1 MSTSLSLQ
9 AYDFEQVVDEIY
21 HLNWEG
27 LSEDEMVS
35 AAWAYYYFSIQ
46 FRESLKLAVAFR
58 PDDANLRKLDA
69 EECDTANLSP
79 YPGVAAPD
87 ERMNHDEFMRR
98 VLTLT
103 PIDTASRA
111 QLEALGDIYLTKTRN
126 ADDMARALSI
136 ASYEDGGLER
146 VFKGM
151 LKAPDYD
158 HPLLAAFRFFLTE
171 HIRFDSD
178 ADAGHGALARHM
190 RPDDRVL
197 PLWTAFK
204 DVLVSSAP
212 GLLIRKG

>member
-1 MSTSLSLQ
+1 MSTSLALQ
-9 AYDFEQVVDEIY
+9 AYDFEQVIEDIY

-46 FRESLKLAVAFR
+46 FRESLKLAVEFH
-58 PDDANLRKLDA
+58 PDDANLRKLEA
-69 EECDTANLSP
+69 EECDTSNLSP
-79 YPGVAAPD
+79 YPGVAAD
-87 ERMNHDEFMRR
+87 GERMNHDEFMRR
-98 VLTLT
+98 LLTLT
-103 PIDTASRA
+103 PIEPADRA
-111 QLEALGDIYLTKTRN
+111 RLEAIGETYLSKTRN
-126 ADDMARALSI
+126 ADTMARALSI

-146 VFKGM
+146 TFHGI
-151 LKAPDYD
+151 LKAPAYD
-158 HPLLAAFRFFLTE
+158 NALLAAFRFFLTE

-197 PLWTAFK
+197 PLWTAFM